1 MHLASAPILIINAI
15 LGIFSIVC
23 HNTGEGEHQM
33 SITLTPDL
41 ESIIKEQVENGNFP
55 NPAAFIRT
63 TIENYFASKEDEYE
77 FTEEQIQDI
86 KQAIQEIEDGTA
98 VLLDADEVFVELDR
112 KYP

>member
-1 MHLASAPILIINAI
+1 
-15 LGIFSIVC
+15 
-23 HNTGEGEHQM
+23 M

-41 ESIIKEQVENGNFP
+41 ESVIKEQVENGNFP

-63 TIENYFASKEDEYE
+63 TIETYFANKEDEYE

-86 KQAIQEIEDGTA
+86 RQRIKEMDEGTA
-98 VLLDADEVFVELDR
+98 VFLDADEVFAELER